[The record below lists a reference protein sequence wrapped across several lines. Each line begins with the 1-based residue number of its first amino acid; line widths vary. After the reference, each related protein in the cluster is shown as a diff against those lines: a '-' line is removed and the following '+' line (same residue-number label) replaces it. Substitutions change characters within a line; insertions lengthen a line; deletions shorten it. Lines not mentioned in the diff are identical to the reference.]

1 MKFYCFLVTVSS
13 LVISIVMACKGYYDD
28 ARFLMILS
36 WLAVIMWQ
44 NEQLKERK

>member
-1 MKFYCFLVTVSS
+1 MKFYCFFVTVSL
-13 LVISIVMACKGYYDD
+13 LVISIVMSCKGYYDD

-44 NEQLKERK
+44 NEQIKGKK